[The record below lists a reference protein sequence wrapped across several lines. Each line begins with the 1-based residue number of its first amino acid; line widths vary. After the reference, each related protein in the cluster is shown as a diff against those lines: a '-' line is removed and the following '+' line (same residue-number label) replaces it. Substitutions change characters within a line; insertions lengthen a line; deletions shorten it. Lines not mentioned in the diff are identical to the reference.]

1 MNDRLK
7 SNLEYQKRIN
17 NSLVY
22 VREHLDKTLSLE
34 EVARAACFSPFHF
47 HRIFTALMQET
58 LGEYIT
64 RKKLERA
71 AIKLAYSSDVN
82 VTRVAFDYGYSSV
95 SSFSKAFNQW
105 FGCRP
110 TDISGIK
117 QRLEP
122 GKGKLQTK
130 YNKLLDSEELFVG
143 PSDGEW
149 PAAFNEIDRRVKI
162 ESIPEF
168 ELFYLTSPGGYDS
181 SSIKNTW
188 EKLFE
193 ILEDNHVDPNDCD
206 RFAVSHDHPG
216 LTPPGMCRYDACV
229 TLPGGPPANLDL
241 AKTTVPRGRYA
252 VFPVEGPEDAIL
264 GKYLEFYTVW
274 MPQSGYEPD
283 DFPVLEHY
291 LDACRPG
298 YIVVELWAKI
308 KRLPSN

>member
-17 NSLVY
+17 NALAY
-22 VREHLDKTLSLE
+22 VRENLDKTISLK

-71 AIKLAYSSDVN
+71 AIKLAYSDVN
-82 VTRVAFDYGYSSV
+82 VTNVAFDYGYSSV

-110 TDISGIK
+110 TEISGIK
-117 QRLEP
+117 QRLES

-130 YNKLLDSEELFVG
+130 YNKLIDSEELFVG
-143 PSDGEW
+143 PSDGAW
-149 PAAFNEIDRRVKI
+149 AGAFHEIDRRVKI
-162 ESIPEF
+162 DSIPEF
-168 ELFYLTSPGGYDS
+168 ELFYLTSPDGYDS

-188 EKLFE
+188 GKLIE
-193 ILEDNHVDPNDCD
+193 ILEDNHIDQNDCA
-206 RFAVSHDHPG
+206 RFAISHDHPG
-216 LTPPGMCRYDACV
+216 LTPSAMCRYDACV
-229 TLPGGPPANLDL
+229 TLPRDPPTNLDL
-241 AKTTVPRGRYA
+241 AKTTVPGGRYA
-252 VFPVEGPEDAIL
+252 VFPVEGPENTIL
-264 GKYLEFYTVW
+264 EKYLEFYTVW
-274 MPQSGYEPD
+274 MPRSGYEPD

-291 LDACRPG
+291 LPTCRAD

-308 KRLPSN
+308 KRLPLI